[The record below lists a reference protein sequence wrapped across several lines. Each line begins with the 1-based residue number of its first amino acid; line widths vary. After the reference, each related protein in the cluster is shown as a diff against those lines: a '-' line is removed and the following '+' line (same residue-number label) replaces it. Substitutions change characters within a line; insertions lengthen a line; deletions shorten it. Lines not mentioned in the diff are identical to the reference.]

1 MPSSENTIDP
11 QDVNDQNPEPEEE
24 KTFGA
29 NFLDHLEELRWII
42 LKSLAGMLVSIGIS
56 VYFIDFIM
64 NDILLKPLTKFDPP
78 VHLINLQPFGQIVL
92 YMEVAFFAGIILGL
106 PWLLYQL
113 WKFVSPA
120 LYKTEI
126 KYVKSIV
133 FFSTFCFFLGV
144 AFAYF
149 VIIPYSLGFFL
160 TFGSPLIINQISA
173 EEYMSFIVQV
183 ILAAGIMFELPMVS
197 YFLSRLGLLTPAF
210 MRHYRRI
217 AYFVVIVVAGVITP
231 PDVISQML
239 LFFPVVILYEISI
252 IISSR
257 VQKNKEKKEAQ
268 NHQKQ

>member
-1 MPSSENTIDP
+1 MSQSEKEEIP
-11 QDVNDQNPEPEEE
+11 QDQAEE
-24 KTFGA
+24 KSFGES
-29 NFLDHLEELRWII
+29 FLDHLEALRWII
-42 LKSLAGMLVSIGIS
+42 LKSLAGMIVTIGIS
-56 VYFIDFIM
+56 VYYIDFIM
-64 NDILLKPLTKFDPP
+64 NDILLKPLKKFDPP
-78 VHLINLQPFGQIVL
+78 VHLINLQPFGQVVL
-92 YMEVAFFAGIILGL
+92 YMEVAFFAGLVLGL

-113 WKFVSPA
+113 WKFVAPA
-120 LYKTEI
+120 LYSSEI

-149 VIIPYSLGFFL
+149 VIIPYSLSFFL
-160 TFGSPLIINQISA
+160 TFGSPLIENQISA

-239 LFFPVVILYEISI
+239 LFFPVVILYEVSILISA
-252 IISSR
+252 R
-257 VQKNKEKKEAQ
+257 VQKNKERKAETQ
-268 NHQKQ
+268 SV